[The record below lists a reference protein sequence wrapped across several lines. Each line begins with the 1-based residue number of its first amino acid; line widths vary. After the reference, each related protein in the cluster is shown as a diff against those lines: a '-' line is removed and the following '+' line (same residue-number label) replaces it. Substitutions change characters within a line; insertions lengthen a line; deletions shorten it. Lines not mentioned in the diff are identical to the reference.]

1 MTVPFEGQA
10 ETYRTIKG
18 AIEPGTIVVDCTS
31 PLATAVGG
39 RAWHVVRPWHGSAA
53 EQAKAILD
61 PGVRM
66 VGAFH
71 TISGEALQDLEHE
84 MESDVLVCGTDKE
97 AKAIVGGVIEDIPRL
112 RWVDAGDL
120 TQARIAETLTA
131 LLISINRTYKIHD
144 AGVRIT
150 GRDAWGIPG
159 GERVGRV
166 SQDLAYAIVSAS
178 SHPNPTA
185 HTATRHRRGHLDELR
200 PDRDHDRGERAPTT
214 TIAFFRSSQLAGSEV
229 DGGCMHRTRTSSN
242 RPRSHVYARDPPRDE
257 DAPERDQDAERP
269 DVPRAPLGIDGPAPD
284 AQEDADRPRRSP
296 RRSTS

>member
-1 MTVPFEGQA
+1 MDISIIGGTGDEGFGLTLRLARAGHHVTIGSRSQEKGSAAAEKARDLLGGRGEVEGTTNEAAAEAGVVIVTVPFGGQA
-10 ETYRTIKG
+10 EICRSIKG
-18 AIEPGTIVVDCTS
+18 AVKPGTIVVDCTS

-84 MESDVLVCGTDKE
+84 MESDVLVCGTDQE
-97 AKAIVGGVIEDIPRL
+97 AKAVVGGVIDQIPNL

-131 LLISINRTYKIHD
+131 LLISINRAYKIHD

-150 GRDAWGIPG
+150 GREAWGVPG
-159 GERVGRV
+159 
-166 SQDLAYAIVSAS
+166 S
-178 SHPNPTA
+178 
-185 HTATRHRRGHLDELR
+185 
-200 PDRDHDRGERAPTT
+200 
-214 TIAFFRSSQLAGSEV
+214 
-229 DGGCMHRTRTSSN
+229 
-242 RPRSHVYARDPPRDE
+242 
-257 DAPERDQDAERP
+257 
-269 DVPRAPLGIDGPAPD
+269 
-284 AQEDADRPRRSP
+284 
-296 RRSTS
+296 